1 MAEERRSGSRLIAML
16 VLVQIVVH
24 IAFAAVP
31 PPRQLGVLGV
41 VVEATF
47 LLGGSQATLVAV
59 WVAFGGGRLP
69 GRVLATVVGLAVY
82 VHFFYFH
89 VVGNDR
95 LIFAVGHLALMSACL
110 LIARAEGVELRRCDD
125 ASIASRPPRFT
136 IRDMLLWMTSLAVG
150 FGSLRHSL
158 GWAFPDLSRQTIT
171 GYGSLLLVAGV
182 SIASVLS
189 NGRLLV
195 RLLPVP
201 PIIGLAAAVLLW
213 NQQSNSSYYRISF
226 CSIGLAVTVMCA
238 WIAGSLLV
246 VRFAGYRL
254 MWRGKRR

>member
-1 MAEERRSGSRLIAML
+1 VDSEGITMAEERRSGSRLIAML

-95 LIFAVGHLALMSACL
+95 L
-110 LIARAEGVELRRCDD
+110 
-125 ASIASRPPRFT
+125 
-136 IRDMLLWMTSLAVG
+136 LWMAALAVG
-150 FGSLRHSL
+150 FGSLRHRL
-158 GWAFPDLSRQTIT
+158 EWVLPALSRQTIIA
-171 GYGSLLLVAGV
+171 YGSLLLVAGV